1 MRRLLHRIV
10 AAATLTILAVGGIA
24 GVAAADI
31 GTASTTV
38 VDGEG
43 SLLDDFSD
51 HRSELGGDLCVGC
64 ANSGNTDL
72 VVMWQSILVAEGF
85 MTISQ
90 IDGQFGTA
98 TKNAT
103 INWQNR
109 FALSDDGRVGADSW
123 SSADDRLRDVE
134 GGVYYDAVVGTG
146 RVTFSR
152 PIDGGNY
159 RLNGVEAKDGKWA
172 TTPVAHKNIYLRSR
186 TAYFGSIHQPS
197 LARIGLGASDIGV
210 TASAYVDGALTVKDD
225 WGDNVDGIGGSL
237 CNGCANS
244 HNTDAVVLWQS
255 ILVAEGML
263 ALGDIDGDFGT
274 KTTNATKIWQSK
286 YGLDNDGSVGD
297 LTWGTADGQLTNG
310 DGVSDVF
317 YFPRNGTGR
326 VAFTRAEGGTQPYE
340 LNQVRDPSGRS
351 KSTNATRIYFKSRSI
366 YLT

>member
-159 RLNGVEAKDGKWA
+159 RLNGV
-172 TTPVAHKNIYLRSR
+172 
-186 TAYFGSIHQPS
+186 
-197 LARIGLGASDIGV
+197 
-210 TASAYVDGALTVKDD
+210 
-225 WGDNVDGIGGSL
+225 
-237 CNGCANS
+237 
-244 HNTDAVVLWQS
+244 
-255 ILVAEGML
+255 
-263 ALGDIDGDFGT
+263 
-274 KTTNATKIWQSK
+274 
-286 YGLDNDGSVGD
+286 
-297 LTWGTADGQLTNG
+297 
-310 DGVSDVF
+310 
-317 YFPRNGTGR
+317 
-326 VAFTRAEGGTQPYE
+326 
-340 LNQVRDPSGRS
+340 
-351 KSTNATRIYFKSRSI
+351 
-366 YLT
+366 